1 MMDMSCTT
9 QRHCLHFRVWE
20 SETRVGRL
28 PWEKVLPNIPS
39 FQSFNCSSPS
49 RNVRATVFHYSFVFL
64 MGACFLHLCS
74 VSGLRCSL
82 NGLTPLMSWWLEII
96 FPAQTFLLSSW
107 STHMT
112 IASPASLTQY
122 IQIEFISS
130 SPCPTNK
137 SALISVEL
145 EVSTLVLLSLWTNPF
160 THQIL

>member
-1 MMDMSCTT
+1 MTEAKIINQFWPWLYWLMS
-9 QRHCLHFRVWE
+9 LL
-20 SETRVGRL
+20 G
-28 PWEKVLPNIPS
+28 I
-39 FQSFNCSSPS
+39 QSFPVLFLPLRLMSSGPLCWILFLCHS
-49 RNVRATVFHYSFVFL
+49 R
-64 MGACFLHLCS
+64 C